1 MAYHRASC
9 FALKKNKFDNQVAP
23 TGIEPVF
30 HA

>member
-1 MAYHRASC
+1 M
-9 FALKKNKFDNQVAP
+9 KKNDVRQPEISKAADGVSP